1 MTPTEIN
8 MAICK
13 TLGIDTLNVQRV
25 VVLLEPMQPPRIRI
39 TRFLLGTLVPPYQHT
54 ESYELVSR
62 SEKPIVPLSIADTVD
77 ALQGFEVSESGD
89 ASSMDEGSVIPSTV
103 GAGKKSKITNT

>member
-25 VVLLEPMQPPRIRI
+25 VVLLEPDQLPRIRI
-39 TRFLLGTLVPPYQHT
+39 TRFLRTAVVPPYQHT
-54 ESYELVSR
+54 ESYDLISR
-62 SEKPIVPLSIADTVD
+62 TEKPMIPLSIADTID
-77 ALQGFEVSESGD
+77 ALQGFEVSKR
-89 ASSMDEGSVIPSTV
+89 
-103 GAGKKSKITNT
+103 GKA

>member
-25 VVLLEPMQPPRIRI
+25 VGLLEPDQLPRIRI
-39 TRFLLGTLVPPYQHT
+39 TRFLRTAVVPPYQHT
-54 ESYELVSR
+54 ESYDLISR
-62 SEKPIVPLSIADTVD
+62 TEKPMIPLSIADTID
-77 ALQGFEVSESGD
+77 ALQGFEVSKRGN
-89 ASSMDEGSVIPSTV
+89 A
-103 GAGKKSKITNT
+103 

>member
-25 VVLLEPMQPPRIRI
+25 VVLLEPDQLPLIRI
-39 TRFLLGTLVPPYQHT
+39 TRFLRTAVVPPYQHT
-54 ESYELVSR
+54 ESYDLISR
-62 SEKPIVPLSIADTVD
+62 TEKPMIPLSIADTID
-77 ALQGFEVSESGD
+77 ALQGFEVSKR
-89 ASSMDEGSVIPSTV
+89 
-103 GAGKKSKITNT
+103 GKA